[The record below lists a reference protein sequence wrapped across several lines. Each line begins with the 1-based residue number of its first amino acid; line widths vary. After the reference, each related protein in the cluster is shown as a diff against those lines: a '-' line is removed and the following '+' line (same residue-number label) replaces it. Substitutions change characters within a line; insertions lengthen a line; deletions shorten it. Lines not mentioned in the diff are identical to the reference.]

1 MGVQWTEEQ
10 QKVIRLRNRNI
21 LVSAAAGSGKTA
33 VLVERIIQMLTDAD
47 NPVDVDRLLIVT
59 FTEAAAA
66 EMKERIRD
74 AIEKE
79 LEKRPE
85 DVHLERQATLI
96 HSARVTTIHSFCLS
110 VIREHF
116 HVIEIDPGFRIAEEG
131 ELKLLKQ
138 DVLEELLEDCY
149 AKGDPDF
156 LEFVEKAGAGHN
168 DRKLEELILKLYEYS
183 RSYPQPE
190 KWLRECTQM
199 YCVDEGEE
207 PLYFTKALE
216 QVKQY
221 AADLGELL
229 EQGIRIC
236 EEPDGPYMYA
246 DMLESDR
253 EMLSDIASAPTFA
266 RLYTAISALK
276 WKRLSAKKDGA
287 VSGEKREQVKAI
299 REQAKK
305 LMKDLNGIYF
315 YQEPEEMLRDMADSY
330 GTMEVFT
337 GLTQQFADA
346 FAEKKKSKNM
356 IDFSDMEQFALQIL
370 TEEREGRL
378 IPSLSAREYQE
389 QFVEVMIDEYQ
400 DSNLIQ
406 EAILTSVSTVSRGK
420 NNIFMVGDVKQSIY
434 RFRLSRPELFMEK
447 YDTYSG
453 IDSDRQRIDLHR
465 NFRSRP
471 VVLDSVNEVFRRI
484 MRRELG
490 GIAYDGQAALY
501 PGADFEPLLKEDGTS
516 ANETE
521 LILLDTSAET
531 GDESEGKTRAA
542 AEEPAAA
549 GASARA
555 GLTGKAHA
563 GSMEGAGYTKGAEKT
578 EGNGREL
585 EARMVA
591 KRIQELLRT
600 GQVRDKKTGQ
610 YRKVMYRDMVILT
623 RSMQGWAET
632 FSAILM
638 EEGIPAY
645 AGSREGYFEA
655 YEVSVL
661 LDYLRL
667 LDNQRQDVP
676 LAAVLTSP
684 FAGLDARQMAE
695 IRTAC
700 PEGAFY
706 EAAEH
711 YVQAG
716 RALYAKDSIQGDG
729 AKSEKQ
735 DSEGDGAKSE
745 GQDSE
750 GNSARPEAVAVF
762 ADAAD
767 SQAPELWRRL
777 NAFYI
782 QLEHFREMVS
792 YTAIHELLWKIL
804 EETGYGLYTSAMPG
818 GEQRAANVEMLV
830 EKAAAFEGTSYKG
843 LFNFVRYIEQLR
855 KYDVDYGEA
864 NIADE
869 QSDTV
874 RIMSIHKSKGLEFPI
889 VFVSGMG
896 KQFNTQDMK
905 GSVIIHPEWGVGID
919 AVDLERRTKIPTF
932 LKKVIQQN
940 VKLENLGEEL
950 RVLYV
955 AMTRAKE
962 KLILTGQ
969 IPGAEDVLEK
979 ITRQNQ
985 IYRENTGCSQEE
997 GTDGRQEGALPFYTL
1012 SQARTYLDWV
1022 LPAVCGRNVP
1032 IRIFVR
1038 DCRDGAF
1045 MSAAEEQ
1052 GERLARNVL
1061 EHWDAQRVYDPILKA
1076 RLEEQ
1081 AGFSYPFENARK
1093 LKMKFTVSELKKRA
1107 YLSEESGAM
1116 AFEEPDVIPL
1126 IPQFLQEEE
1135 ELTGASRGSAYH
1147 KLLELLDFTQEYDQE
1162 NLQRAV
1168 NRLRDEKKLS
1178 GEMAACI
1185 QIKDILGFLNC
1196 SSGKRM
1202 HRAAMDS
1209 LLYKEQPFVLGVD
1222 AREVYPGET
1231 TGGEVILIQGIIDV
1245 YFEEDGELVVLDYKT
1260 DQAENAEELRE
1271 KYHSQLEY
1279 YAAAIEQLLKK
1290 HVKEKMIYSFT
1301 LKQEI
1306 KV

>member
-47 NPVDVDRLLIVT
+47 NPVDVDQLLIVT

-79 LEKRPE
+79 LEKRPQ

-96 HSARVTTIHSFCLS
+96 HSAQVTTIHSFCLS

-116 HVIEIDPGFRIAEEG
+116 HVIDIDPGFRIAEEG

-149 AKGDPDF
+149 AKGEPDF
-156 LEFVEKAGAGHN
+156 LEFVEKAGSGHN

-190 KWLRECTQM
+190 KWLGECVHM
-199 YCVDEGEE
+199 YCPADGEE
-207 PLYFTKALE
+207 PLYFTKAAE

-221 AADLGELL
+221 AADLQELL

-253 EMLSDIASAPTFA
+253 EMLLGIASASTFEEMYA
-266 RLYTAISALK
+266 CVSAIK
-276 WKRLSAKKDGA
+276 WKRLSAKKDES
-287 VSGEKREQVKAI
+287 VSAEKREQVKAL

-305 LMKDLNGIYF
+305 LMKELNGIYF
-315 YQEPEEMLRDMADSY
+315 FQEPGEMLKDMADSY
-330 GTMEVFT
+330 GMMKVFA
-337 GLTQQFADA
+337 GLVQQFADA
-346 FAEKKKSKNM
+346 FAQKKKSKNM

-370 TEEREGRL
+370 TEEKEGRL
-378 IPSLSAREYQE
+378 VPSLSAREYQE
-389 QFVEVMIDEYQ
+389 QFAEVMIDEYQ

-447 YDTYSG
+447 YDTYSTE
-453 IDSDRQRIDLHR
+453 DSSRQRIDLHK
-465 NFRSRP
+465 NFRSRTE
-471 VVLDSVNEVFRRI
+471 VLDSVNDVFRRI

-501 PGADFEPLLKEDGTS
+501 PGADFEPLLREDGTS

-521 LILLDTSAET
+521 LMLLDTSDEAEIEET
-531 GDESEGKTRAA
+531 GRES
-542 AEEPAAA
+542 
-549 GASARA
+549 
-555 GLTGKAHA
+555 
-563 GSMEGAGYTKGAEKT
+563 
-578 EGNGREL
+578 

-591 KRIQELLRT
+591 RRIQELV
-600 GQVRDKKTGQ
+600 GIAQVKDKKTGQ
-610 YRKVMYRDMVILT
+610 YRRAMYRDIVILT
-623 RSMQGWAET
+623 RSMKGWAET
-632 FSAILM
+632 FSAVLM

-676 LAAVLTSP
+676 LAAVLASP
-684 FAGLDARQMAE
+684 FASLDARQMAE

-700 PEGAFY
+700 PEGLFY

-711 YVQAG
+711 FVQAG
-716 RALYAKDSIQGDG
+716 RELYAGGSSRPAGEG
-729 AKSEKQ
+729 A
-735 DSEGDGAKSE
+735 E
-745 GQDSE
+745 GQDGQPAKAGAEEQGSSRTAGEGSE
-750 GNSARPEAVAVF
+750 EQDGQPARAGSEADVYF
-762 ADAAD
+762 ADAGD
-767 SQAPELWRRL
+767 LQAPELWRRL

-782 QLEHFREMVS
+782 QLEHFREMVP

-804 EETGYGLYTSAMPG
+804 EETGFGLYIAAMPG

-919 AVDLERRTKIPTF
+919 AVDLKRRTKIPTF

-969 IPGAEDVLEK
+969 LPDAENVLEEM
-979 ITRQNQ
+979 TRQNRL
-985 IYRENTGCSQEE
+985 YREENGEK
-997 GTDGRQEGALPFYTL
+997 TDGSGAPGALKRQEGALPFYIL
-1012 SQARTYLDWV
+1012 SKARSYLDWA
-1022 LPAVCGRNVP
+1022 LPAVCGRNAP
-1032 IRIFVR
+1032 IRICIR
-1038 DCRDGAF
+1038 NCRDGAF
-1045 MSAAEEQ
+1045 VSAAEEQ
-1052 GERLARNVL
+1052 GERIARNVL
-1061 EHWDAQRVYDPILKA
+1061 EHWDAQRIYDPVL
-1076 RLEEQ
+1076 REHLEEQ
-1081 AGFSYPFENARK
+1081 AGFTYPFENARK

-1126 IPQFLQEEE
+1126 VPQFLQEEE

-1147 KLLELLDFTQEYDQE
+1147 KLLELLDFSREYDRE
-1162 NLQRAV
+1162 NLQRTLE
-1168 NRLRDEKKLS
+1168 RLEEENKLS
-1178 GEMAACI
+1178 KEMADCI
-1185 QIKDILGFLNC
+1185 QINDILGFLNC
-1196 SSGKRM
+1196 PSGQRM
-1202 HRAAMDS
+1202 HRAAKDF

-1222 AREVYPGET
+1222 AQEIYPGEAE
-1231 TGGEVILIQGIIDV
+1231 GEAILIQGIIDV

-1260 DQAENAEELRE
+1260 DKVKNAEELKE

-1279 YAAAIEQLLKK
+1279 YAQAMEQLLKK
-1290 HVKEKMIYSFT
+1290 RVKEKIIYSFA

-1306 KV
+1306 QV